1 MFGMKIVILNW
12 NNKCGRQK
20 FGLLMDTEV
29 YLCISKTSN

>member
-20 FGLLMDTEV
+20 FGLLMDTEGSLFM
-29 YLCISKTSN
+29 YFKD